1 MNENLSSE
9 KESDD
14 ESLFEYED
22 EIIDEEDKSSH
33 NSEEKQ
39 LNGDIFEMEN

>member
-22 EIIDEEDKSSH
+22 EIIDEEDKSSQ

>member
-22 EIIDEEDKSSH
+22 EIIDKEDKSSQ
-33 NSEEKQ
+33 NSEEKE

>member
-22 EIIDEEDKSSH
+22 EIIDKEDKSSQ

>member
-22 EIIDEEDKSSH
+22 EIIDEDDKLSQ
-33 NSEEKQ
+33 NSEEKE